1 MTQSQY
7 LCLLALDKSNDDS
20 ICNRLIIVKQKTDG
34 TKKRR
39 SKTSSSRALSDNDLL
54 PITLFADKLLQIG
67 VRTLSSYYA
76 NGSYVVKRKFKT
88 YTAESVNNKK
98 VVIF

>member
-1 MTQSQY
+1 MQSFDNCQ
-7 LCLLALDKSNDDS
+7 AK
-20 ICNRLIIVKQKTDG
+20 NRRN
-34 TKKRR
+34 KKRR
-39 SKTSSSRALSDNDLL
+39 SKTSSSHALSDSDLL